1 MPAHDQFRYDGV
13 SIDPASGVV
22 TCRYSTQN
30 HTFTERYTFGPEGD
44 WDDPAVRAAVRVLFL
59 LAGVSYYKTVAAPV
73 VDLGEHPSTADE
85 RAFLT
90 RYYVHGLG
98 EFAYRN
104 GLDLRGLQVVGPD
117 AETETETETAVRRP
131 GAYDPEPGRPLIPFG
146 GGIDSIVT
154 VAALAPE
161 HPDAALFVVHP
172 PTDRYAAIEDAAA
185 VTGLPVVHVAREIDP
200 QARRSD
206 ELGFLNGHVPVTAVI
221 SAAAVVAAT
230 LLGRDAVVLS
240 NEWSA
245 SVPTLVVDGL
255 AINHQWSK
263 GDEFEQAF
271 GEFVHGAVGPG
282 LSVFSY
288 LRPRTELWVA
298 ERFARLPQ
306 YHHAFRSCNRAFH
319 QDPARR
325 LDHWC
330 GVCDKCC
337 FIDLILS
344 PFMGRTDL
352 EAIFAGSEPLEN
364 PANEDRFRALLGLGD
379 DERPFECVGDI
390 EECRAAVLL
399 AAAREDRATSGHL
412 QAWRDEVAR
421 VMPTPHADVAAL
433 LAPRAPHHIPERYAP
448 ADLLVR
454 AR

>member
-1 MPAHDQFRYDGV
+1 MSAHDQFRYDGV
-13 SIDPASGVV
+13 GVDPTSGVV
-22 TCRYSTQN
+22 TCRYSTQD
-30 HTFTERYTFGPEGD
+30 HAFTERYTFGPGGN
-44 WDDPAVRAAVRVLFL
+44 WDDPAVRAAVRILFL

-73 VDLGEHPSTADE
+73 VDLGEQPSTPAE
-85 RAFLT
+85 RAFLA
-90 RYYVHGLG
+90 RYYVGGLG

-104 GLDLRGLQVVGPD
+104 GLDLRDLGVEGPD
-117 AETETETETAVRRP
+117 AATTGAPETV

-154 VAALAPE
+154 VAELAPD

-172 PTDRYAAIEDAAA
+172 PGDRFAAIEDAAA

-200 QARRSD
+200 LVRRSD

-221 SAAAVVAAT
+221 SGAAVVAAT

-263 GDEFEQAF
+263 GDEFEQLFEAF
-271 GEFVHGAVGPG
+271 VQGAVGPG

-298 ERFARLPQ
+298 ERFARLPE

-319 QDPARR
+319 QDPAHR

-330 GVCDKCC
+330 GECDKCC

-344 PFMGRTDL
+344 PFMGRAEL
-352 EAIFAGSEPLEN
+352 EAVFDGTEPLEN
-364 PANEDRFRALLGLGD
+364 PANEVRFRALLGLGD
-379 DERPFECVGDI
+379 GARPFECVGDI

-399 AAAREDRATSGHL
+399 AVAREDRADSSRL
-412 QAWRDEVAR
+412 RAWRAEVDR
-421 VMPTPHADVAAL
+421 VTPAPPSDAAAL